1 MNRFTVFFAVFI
13 LSLTF
18 VVLGCSS
25 ETKSLKVSPSK
36 IDFGNINIGEFVDVE
51 IEIINKFGKDV
62 FITDIGI
69 IGSSDFAITAGATT
83 PINMIKNATHKL
95 TIKFTPT
102 TNIPYNAIL
111 NNT

>member
-1 MNRFTVFFAVFI
+1 MKTR
-13 LSLTF
+13 SLLKL
-18 VVLGCSS
+18 VLIIFLLASCSS

-36 IDFGNINIGEFVDVE
+36 IDFGNINIGDNVDME
-51 IEIINKFGKDV
+51 LTLTNKYGKDV